1 MVSPAPR
8 DQHIDTEQCCHTS
21 FSRARA
27 TSSAVMVGASG
38 DIEYRESIDHN
49 DPPPAAATYAPAQK

>member
-1 MVSPAPR
+1 
-8 DQHIDTEQCCHTS
+8 
-21 FSRARA
+21 
-27 TSSAVMVGASG
+27 MVGASG